1 MGLETK
7 SQTRKRHLKE
17 VKAMKQDYAKQI
29 KSAKNKALKKELKAK
44 AKAALDDLE
53 KTHKQELENF
63 TVKTAPE
70 TDTKVE
76 NTTPTISP
84 PPQKKKTRAQRR
96 RERKAMEEKQFYEQI
111 EQDRIENGP
120 PMRRKEMN
128 AFFELLTPLG
138 LKTHTIKADG
148 HCLFSALEHQ
158 LTLLNPDNKIDYMEV
173 RRLCAAHLTENM
185 SEYQPF
191 LLNENN
197 DLMSDEEFK
206 VYCRQVAGERTP
218 SGKILWGGET
228 EVAALAKMLK
238 KRIEVYSYGLPK
250 PRNFGEESD
259 ERPLRISYHRFLFGL
274 SEHYNS
280 VVPLKLSEEKSDS
293 GWEETK

>member
-1 MGLETK
+1 MGQETK
-7 SQTRKRHLKE
+7 SQARKRHLKE
-17 VKAMKQDYAKQI
+17 VKAMKQDYDKQI
-29 KSAKNKALKKELKAK
+29 KSAKAKGQKKELKAK
-44 AKAALDDLE
+44 AKSALAELE
-53 KTHKQELENF
+53 KKHKQELENF
-63 TVKTAPE
+63 GTKTAAE
-70 TDTKVE
+70 TENKAE
-76 NTTPTISP
+76 NTTPVISS

-120 PMRRKEMN
+120 PMRQKELK
-128 AFFELLTPLG
+128 AFLELLTPLG
-138 LKTHTIKADG
+138 LTTHTIKADG

-158 LTLLNPDNKIDYMEV
+158 LTLLNPDNKLDYMEV
-173 RRLCAAHLTENM
+173 RKLCAEHLTENM

-191 LLNENN
+191 LLNDKN
-197 DLMSDEEFK
+197 DLMTDEEFK

-250 PRNFGEESD
+250 PRNFGDESD
-259 ERPLRISYHRFLFGL
+259 EMPLRISYHRFLFGL

-280 VVPLKLSEEKSDS
+280 VVPLKLPEASDG
-293 GWEETK
+293 GWAETK

>member
-1 MGLETK
+1 MGQETK
-7 SQTRKRHLKE
+7 SQARKRHLKE
-17 VKAMKQDYAKQI
+17 VKAMKQDYDRQI
-29 KSAKNKALKKELKAK
+29 KGAKGKGQKKELKAK
-44 AKAALDDLE
+44 AKSALSELE

-63 TVKTAPE
+63 AVKAGAE
-70 TDTKVE
+70 TENKAE
-76 NTTPTISP
+76 NTTPAISP
-84 PPQKKKTRAQRR
+84 PPLKKKTRAQRR
-96 RERKAMEEKQFYEQI
+96 RERKAMEEEQFYEQI

-120 PMRRKEMN
+120 PMRQKELK
-128 AFFELLTPLG
+128 AFVELLTPLG

-173 RRLCAAHLTENM
+173 RRLCAEHLNENM

-191 LLNENN
+191 LLNEKN

-218 SGKILWGGET
+218 GGKILWGGET
-228 EVAALAKMLK
+228 EVAALSKMLK

-250 PRNFGEESD
+250 PRIFGEESD
-259 ERPLRISYHRFLFGL
+259 ETPLRISYHRFLFGL

-280 VVPLKLSEEKSDS
+280 VVPLKLPEISDGGS
-293 GWEETK
+293 AESK